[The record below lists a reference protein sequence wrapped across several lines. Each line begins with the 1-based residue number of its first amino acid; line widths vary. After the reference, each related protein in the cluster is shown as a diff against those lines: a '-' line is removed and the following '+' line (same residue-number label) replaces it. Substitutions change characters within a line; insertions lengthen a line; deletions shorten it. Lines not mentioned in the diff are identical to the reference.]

1 MKYQNRLKVIT
12 IIVSTI
18 VALVGFYLTIV
29 EDSIKQKIIGAMLI
43 ITSATQIIESFRTER
58 TSKITWTL
66 IVLTYILAAIVL
78 YL

>member
-43 ITSATQIIESFRTER
+43 VTSATQIIESFRTER